1 MRQKFQL
8 LYNLALI
15 LSDALA
21 ILAAFT
27 LAYILRV
34 QIDTRPIISPIPAQ
48 SYFLIY
54 ACLIPFWLS
63 LMASVGLYKRSF
75 YHRFLKEF
83 AALTLTSAIGIMALI
98 TLDFALTKPL
108 FPARLVPVYAF
119 GLILAFLWF
128 GRLTL
133 RFIKFMAARGGKGL
147 TRVLIIGNGDVA
159 PRLYENLIG
168 KKNYE
173 YRLEGIWMPPAAKDY
188 VRTFKP
194 SSKYLITNFNEALK
208 RINGRHAD
216 LIVQTEVLDDEKNY
230 QLTSAV
236 EAAHARY
243 KLIPSNSSLYGVKT
257 STDLFFG
264 VPSLD
269 VHITPLVGWNTVIKR
284 LFDVLLSSVLIV
296 LLSVP
301 MLVIALIVKI
311 TDPKGPIIYKHPR
324 VTRFGKTFYIWKFRS
339 MKWKYSTYRPGDSK
353 KRTDVQIFKD
363 MGREDL
369 VQEWLETQKV
379 KKDPRITKI
388 GRFTRKTSLDELPQ
402 LINVL
407 QGKLSLIGPRA
418 ITKEELKR
426 YKNSRDKFLSVKPGI
441 TGLWQVSG
449 RGNLSY
455 EDRVKLDVYYVQN
468 WSLWLDIK
476 ILFKTIGAV
485 LSRSGE

>member
-21 ILAAFT
+21 ILAAFSV
-27 LAYILRV
+27 AYILRV
-34 QIDTRPIISPIPAQ
+34 QVDTRPILSPISAQ

-54 ACLIPFWLS
+54 LTLLPFWLGI
-63 LMASVGLYKRSF
+63 MATVGLYKRSF
-75 YHRFLKEF
+75 YHKFVKEF
-83 AALTLTSAIGIMALI
+83 AALVLTTLIGIMALI
-98 TLDFALTKPL
+98 TLDFALDRPF

-119 GLILAFLWF
+119 GLSLGFLWL
-128 GRLTL
+128 GRLIL
-133 RFIKFMAARGGKGL
+133 RFIKFMAARRGKGL
-147 TRVLIIGNGDVA
+147 TRVLIIGNGDIA
-159 PRLYENLIG
+159 PKLYENLTG
-168 KKNYE
+168 AKNYE
-173 YRLEGIWMPPAAKDY
+173 YRLEGIWMPELKSNKARD
-188 VRTFKP
+188 FKP
-194 SSKYLITNFNEALK
+194 SKQYLITNFNTALK
-208 RINGRHAD
+208 RIAGKHAD
-216 LIVQTEVLDDEKNY
+216 LIVQTEVLDDERNY

-236 EAAHARY
+236 ESAHARY

-257 STDLFFG
+257 TTDLFFG

-284 LFDVLLSSVLIV
+284 LFDIVLSSILLIIAAI
-296 LLSVP
+296 P
-301 MLVIALIVKI
+301 MLILAVAVKLS
-311 TDPKGPIIYKHPR
+311 DFKGPILYKHAR
-324 VTRFGKTFYIWKFRS
+324 VTRFGRTFYIYKFRS
-339 MKWKYSTYRPGDSK
+339 MYWKYCTGGK
-353 KRTDVQIFKD
+353 KTNQQVFKE

-369 VQEWLETQKV
+369 LHEWETTQKL
-379 KKDPRITKI
+379 KNDPRIMPI
-388 GRFTRKTSLDELPQ
+388 GKLTRKTSLDELPQ

-426 YKNSRDKFLSVKPGI
+426 YKTSRDKFLSVKPGI

-449 RGNLSY
+449 RSNLTY
-455 EDRVKLDVYYVQN
+455 EDRVKLDVYYIQN

-476 ILFKTIGAV
+476 ILFKTVGAV

>member
-15 LSDALA
+15 FSDALA

-27 LAYILRV
+27 LAYMLRV
-34 QIDTRPIISPIPAQ
+34 QIDTRPIINPIAAKH
-48 SYFLIY
+48 YFLIY
-54 ACLIPFWLS
+54 VCLLPFWLG

-83 AALTLTSAIGIMALI
+83 IALALTSAIGIMALI

-133 RFIKFMAARGGKGL
+133 RFIKFMAARNGKGL
-147 TRVLIIGNGDVA
+147 TRVLIIGNGDIA
-159 PRLYENLIG
+159 PKLYENLIG

-173 YRLEGIWMPPAAKDY
+173 YRLEGIWMPPLVKDQL
-188 VRTFKP
+188 RSFKP
-194 SSKYLITNFNEALK
+194 STKYQITNFKEALK
-208 RINGRHAD
+208 RISGRHAD

-236 EAAHARY
+236 ESAHARY
-243 KLIPSNSSLYGVKT
+243 KLIPSNSSLFGVKT

-284 LFDVLLSSVLIV
+284 FFDVLLSSVLLVFASIPMV
-296 LLSVP
+296 LLAI
-301 MLVIALIVKI
+301 LVKI
-311 TDPKGPIIYKHPR
+311 SDPKGPILYKHAR
-324 VTRFGKTFYIWKFRS
+324 VTRFGQTFYIYKFRS
-339 MKWKYSTYRPGDSK
+339 MYWKYCTGGK
-353 KRTDVQIFKD
+353 KTNEQVFKE

-369 VQEWLETQKV
+369 LHEWETTQKL
-379 KKDPRITKI
+379 KNDPRITPIGKI
-388 GRFTRKTSLDELPQ
+388 TRKTSLDELPQ

-426 YKNSRDKFLSVKPGI
+426 YETSRDKFLSVKPGI

-449 RGNLSY
+449 RNNLTY

>member
-21 ILAAFT
+21 ILAAFSV
-27 LAYILRV
+27 AYILRV
-34 QIDTRPIISPIPAQ
+34 QIDTRPVLNPISAQ

-54 ACLIPFWLS
+54 LAVLPFWIGI
-63 LMASVGLYKRSF
+63 MATVGLYKRSF

-83 AALTLTSAIGIMALI
+83 AALALTTLIGIMALI
-98 TLDFALTKPL
+98 TLDFALDRPF

-119 GLILAFLWF
+119 GLSLSFLWL
-128 GRLTL
+128 GRLIL
-133 RFIKFMAARGGKGL
+133 RFVKFMAARRGKGL
-147 TRVLIIGNGDVA
+147 TRVLIIGNGDIA
-159 PRLYENLIG
+159 PKLYENLTG
-168 KKNYE
+168 SKNYE
-173 YRLEGIWMPPAAKDY
+173 YRLEGIWMPELKSNKI
-188 VRTFKP
+188 REFKP
-194 SSKYLITNFNEALK
+194 SKRYLITNFNTALK
-208 RINGRHAD
+208 RIAGKHAD
-216 LIVQTEVLDDEKNY
+216 LIVQTEVLDDERNY

-257 STDLFFG
+257 TTDLFFG

-284 LFDVLLSSVLIV
+284 LFDIILSSILLIIV
-296 LLSVP
+296 AIP
-301 MLVIALIVKI
+301 MLILAIAVKLS
-311 TDPKGPIIYKHPR
+311 DFKGPILYKHAR
-324 VTRFGKTFYIWKFRS
+324 VTRFGRTFYIYKFRS
-339 MKWKYSTYRPGDSK
+339 MYWKYCTGGK
-353 KRTDVQIFKD
+353 KTNQQVFKE

-369 VQEWLETQKV
+369 LHEWETTQKL
-379 KKDPRITKI
+379 KNDPRITPVGK
-388 GRFTRKTSLDELPQ
+388 FTRRTSLDELPQ

-418 ITKEELKR
+418 ITKEELSR
-426 YKNSRDKFLSVKPGI
+426 YKTSRDKFLSVKPGI

-455 EDRVKLDVYYVQN
+455 EDRVKLDVYYIQN